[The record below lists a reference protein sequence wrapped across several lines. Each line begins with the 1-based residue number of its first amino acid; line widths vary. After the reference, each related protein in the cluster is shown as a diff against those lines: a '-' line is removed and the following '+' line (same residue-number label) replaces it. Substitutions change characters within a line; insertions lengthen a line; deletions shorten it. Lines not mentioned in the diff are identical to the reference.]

1 MKQLHI
7 VKSIAYE
14 SAGMGYAALRYAE
27 ALAKP
32 GNDISLFIFDRSI
45 LEFELA
51 PGAMNLTL
59 LDANRSNFFE
69 LRNCILNGNFDCVH
83 IHGTWTIL
91 FAFACK
97 WALTKKIS
105 IVVSPHGC
113 LEPWAFRHK
122 LWKKKIA
129 FYLYQKWIFSKASLL
144 FATAKDELVSI
155 RSLGIETPVAIIPIG
170 VDLPGEIP
178 PIASE
183 IKTFLF
189 ISRIHPIK
197 GLHNLVSAWAKV
209 RRDNWRLIIAGPDE
223 CGHLKEV
230 RKQIDVLGLAGDFEF
245 HGMVTGTDK
254 LRLFSKADVFIL
266 PTHSE
271 NFGIVIA
278 EALSYGLPV
287 ITTRAAPWKD
297 LDAYDCGWWVD
308 ASVAGVESAL
318 IKAMDSTPER
328 LSEMGCRARKL
339 IEEKYS
345 WSSISKSAKE
355 AYEWVLDQNKKSPN
369 FIYQQLD
376 TLENK

>member
-27 ALAKP
+27 TLAKS
-32 GNDISLFIFDRSI
+32 GNDISLFIFDRST
-45 LEFELA
+45 LEFELD
-51 PGAMNLTL
+51 PGAANLTL

-129 FYLYQKWIFSKASLL
+129 FYLYQKWIFSKSSLL

-170 VDLPGEIP
+170 VDLPGEIL

-183 IKTFLF
+183 IKKFLF

-197 GLHNLVSAWAKV
+197 GLPNLVSAWAKV

-230 RKQIDVLGLAGDFEF
+230 RKQIDALGLTEDFEF

-254 LRLFSKADVFIL
+254 SRLFSEADVFIL

-297 LDAYDCGWWVD
+297 LEAYSCGWWVD
-308 ASVAGVESAL
+308 SSASGLEYAL
-318 IKAMDSTPER
+318 LKAMDSTPEL
-328 LSEMGCRARKL
+328 LSEMGFRAKKL

-345 WSSISKSAKE
+345 WGSIGESANQ
-355 AYEWVLDQNKKSPN
+355 AYKWALDQNKKSPK
-369 FIYQQLD
+369 FIFFNQIPL
-376 TLENK
+376 K